1 MRRVTKTDYVYVR
14 VEPELKELVREAAIA
29 SDRTFSAWIVRA
41 IKEKLAR
48 DAEKG
53 EGINIP

>member
-1 MRRVTKTDYVYVR
+1 MRKTTKTDYVFVR
-14 VEPELKELVREAAIA
+14 VTPELKEKVQAAAIE

-48 DAEKG
+48 DEAAG
-53 EGINIP
+53 GATD